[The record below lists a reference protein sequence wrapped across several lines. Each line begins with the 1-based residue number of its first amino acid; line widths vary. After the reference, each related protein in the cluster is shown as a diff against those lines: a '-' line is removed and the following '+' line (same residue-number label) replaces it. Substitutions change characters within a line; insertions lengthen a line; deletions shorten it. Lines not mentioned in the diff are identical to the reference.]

1 MKKYNVFITKYYFL
15 LNDYKTDI
23 IEIETD
29 DIYHVIGYIVC
40 TSLERIKDIRYERI
54 LQKLT

>member
-54 LQKLT
+54 L